1 MATRSARK
9 KRKIEVPNVLV
20 QVNNQFYYQA
30 KNFIERWTADG
41 KG

>member
-9 KRKIEVPNVLV
+9 KRKIEVPNVPEP
-20 QVNNQFYYQA
+20 VNNQFYYQT